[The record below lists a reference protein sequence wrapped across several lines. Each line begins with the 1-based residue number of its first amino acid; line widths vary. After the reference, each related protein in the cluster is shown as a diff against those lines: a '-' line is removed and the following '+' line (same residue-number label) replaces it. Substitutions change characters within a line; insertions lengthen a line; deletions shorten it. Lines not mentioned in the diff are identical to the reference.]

1 MLASYLITH
10 TDMDG
15 IGAAAVYLAALRP
28 PDFKLFFVEPYQ
40 LDYALRKIN
49 FEECESVAIMD
60 LGVNPPI
67 FPKVVEL
74 VSSLT
79 SKKILVRWFDHHI
92 WETSWMRQVEEIG
105 VELIHDT
112 STCATGVVYNYAVNK
127 MGFKDYEFLEFVR
140 GVCAGDLWSFDHWLG
155 GFYLRLVR
163 RRDSDSWRDFVINK
177 ILQHEFVNESFIEKV
192 EMSVNSE
199 LRVLSGEL
207 LLSLRS
213 LRNGYRVAAVGGN
226 EEVDTSFIASYVL
239 GRYDVDM
246 VVVVSPE
253 GKLSLRSRSVNVR
266 DLAVAMGGGG
276 HPKAAGAKIEI
287 PVSLRIV
294 SLLDKKAL
302 LNYVLDQIDKHS
314 DLIKPIR

>member
-1 MLASYLITH
+1 MSYLITH

-15 IGAAAVYLAALRP
+15 IGAVAVYLAAFRP
-28 PDFKLFFVEPYQ
+28 SSFKVFFVEPYQ
-40 LDYALRKIN
+40 LDHVLRKIS
-49 FEECESVAIMD
+49 FEDCESVAIMD

-74 VSSLT
+74 VSKLT
-79 SKKILVRWFDHHI
+79 SKKIPVRWFDHHI
-92 WETSWMRQVEEIG
+92 WEISWMRQIKETG
-105 VELIHDT
+105 VELVHDT
-112 STCATGVVYNYAVNK
+112 STCATGVVYNYAVDK
-127 MGFKDYEFLEFVR
+127 AGLKDDELLEFVK

-163 RRDSDSWRDFVINK
+163 RRDNDSWRNFVIEK
-177 ILQHEFVNESFIEKV
+177 ILKREFVNESFIEKV
-192 EMSVNSE
+192 EINVSNE
-199 LRVLSGEL
+199 LRVLSSEL
-207 LLSLRS
+207 LISIRS
-213 LRNGYRVAAVGGN
+213 LKNGYRVAAVGGS

-239 GRYDVDM
+239 GRYGVDV
-246 VVVVSPE
+246 VIVVSPE
-253 GKLSLRSRSVNVR
+253 GKLSFRSRSVNIR

-302 LNYVLDQIDKHS
+302 LNYVLEQIGKHS
-314 DLIKPIR
+314 DLIKPAQ